1 MSKERERERERERIS
16 KVRPSKEN
24 KRYLVNLI
32 SFQRNLSSK
41 TLFLLFAFTS
51 DAINTFSAF
60 AQQKSFLSL
69 SLSLFM
75 CNASLPSAEKLRR
88 FLATF
93 FP

>member
-1 MSKERERERERERIS
+1 MSKERERERIS

-32 SFQRNLSSK
+32 SFQRKLSSK
-41 TLFLLFAFTS
+41 TLFLLFALTS

-60 AQQKSFLSL
+60 AQQKSFL